1 MLNVIFDFATWHAL
15 AKSRIHSDSSLAILH
30 AVTSSLGRQLRR
42 FATTVCPKFKTKETP
57 GEMAA
62 RVRRHITAAKKAQSN
77 PAKATQTNPSS
88 NDTRKTTKAFN
99 LQTYKLHSL
108 GGLCADYHYVWYN

>member
-1 MLNVIFDFATWHAL
+1 
-15 AKSRIHSDSSLAILH
+15 
-30 AVTSSLGRQLRR
+30 
-42 FATTVCPKFKTKETP
+42 
-57 GEMAA
+57 MAA
-62 RVRRHITAAKKAQSN
+62 RVRQHITAAKKAQSN

-108 GGLCADYHYVWYN
+108 GDYVRTITMFGTTDSYSTQIVSYMVVLWPRIVF